1 MNSCLIF
8 YNINSNINNV
18 VDNIKKVF
26 NSQNRLNITQSEF
39 DDLKKAHYGV
49 TIRAYESV
57 MGLSSYFVADLFT
70 SYNDFFKEVN
80 EVRQLTIQD
89 LEKAFTNICNANTAL
104 VVLKGE

>member
-1 MNSCLIF
+1 
-8 YNINSNINNV
+8 
-18 VDNIKKVF
+18 
-26 NSQNRLNITQSEF
+26 
-39 DDLKKAHYGV
+39 
-49 TIRAYESV
+49 